1 VAGRARRAPE
11 RTPVSPT
18 IAADP
23 MAPLRAARADVADA
37 SDGGDVRAVLVAS
50 AMTLLAVGGARLGGV
65 VLEDGAAAAGEWLD
79 HLRRLLPDGTPW
91 LRLPSTATDDRAFGG
106 LDLVGTIAA
115 GTPKAERGVL
125 PTADGGVV
133 VVPLVERMR
142 AGMQARIASVLEDGH
157 VHVQRDGV
165 DAHFDARV
173 VLCAIDE
180 SDGDEQGVVASLRDR
195 LAFALAGVP
204 RVDPAMLPPRDA
216 IVAARARLAQ
226 VVPHDD
232 AMPALATASVA
243 FGIAS
248 ARGAQLALWAARAS
262 AALDGRLETDDDD
275 IALAAQ
281 LVLAPRATQLPPP
294 PEPPA
299 SEEPPPPD
307 QPEPPPPPPEQDA
320 SDTPP
325 DEPPPPPDEGGQLED
340 RVLDAVQAAL
350 PPELLAQLLARAQRG
365 QGELGKAGQER
376 ESWLRG
382 RQVGAR
388 RGRPDGTRRIHLL
401 ETLRAAAPWQRAR
414 ARLATGRGDA
424 ARTLHVEREDFRV
437 RRYVEHAGT
446 TVFFVV
452 DASGSAAAQ
461 RLGEAKGAVEA
472 LLAESYSR
480 RDRIALIAFR
490 GTTAEQL
497 LPPTRAL
504 ARARRLLGDLPGGG
518 GTPLATAIDAATTAA
533 LAARRTGTVPVVVF
547 LTDGRANV
555 ARDGKGGR
563 AEARADAMTAAAAF
577 RAAGVASV
585 LIDTSPRPD
594 PQAQG
599 YAEALGGRYV
609 PLPALDA
616 KALAG
621 AVSMAREAAR

>member
-1 VAGRARRAPE
+1 MAALAAARGDAMPAPATSDGE
-11 RTPVSPT
+11 V
-18 IAADP
+18 
-23 MAPLRAARADVADA
+23 RAALA
-37 SDGGDVRAVLVAS
+37 AS
-50 AMTLLAVGGARLGGV
+50 ALALLAVAGHRLGGV
-65 VLEDGAAAAGEWLD
+65 VLKDSAAAAGEWL
-79 HLRRLLPDGTPW
+79 RRLQTRLPDGTPW

-106 LDLVGTIAA
+106 LDLVATI
-115 GTPKAERGVL
+115 GGGVPVAERGVI
-125 PTADGGVV
+125 PAADGGVV

-142 AGMQARIASVLEDGH
+142 TGMQARIATVLEDGE

-165 DAHFDARV
+165 DVRYPARV
-173 VLCAIDE
+173 TLCVVDE
-180 SDGDEQGVVASLRDR
+180 SDADEQGVAAALRDR
-195 LAFALAGVP
+195 LAFALEGVP
-204 RVDPAMLPPRDA
+204 TLDDALLPPA
-216 IVAARARLAQ
+216 AVIAAARARLSQ
-226 VVPHDD
+226 VTAHEE

-262 AALDGRLETDDDD
+262 AALDGRDETDDDD
-275 IALAAQ
+275 VALAAQ
-281 LVLAPRATQLPPP
+281 LVLAPRATRVPPP
-294 PEPPA
+294 DEEPPA
-299 SEEPPPPD
+299 DEPPPDEQEPPP
-307 QPEPPPPPPEQDA
+307 PEPPPPPPPESQ
-320 SDTPP
+320 SNETPP
-325 DEPPPPPDEGGQLED
+325 DEPPPPPEEGQQLED

-350 PPELLAQLLARAQRG
+350 PPELLASLLARAQRG

-388 RGRPDGTRRIHLL
+388 RGRPDGTKRLHLL

-414 ARLATGRGDA
+414 ARHADARGLGG
-424 ARTLHVEREDFRV
+424 RTLHVEREDFRV

-461 RLGEAKGAVEA
+461 RLGEAKGAVEQ
-472 LLAESYSR
+472 LLADSYSR
-480 RDRIALIAFR
+480 RDRIALISFR
-490 GTTAEQL
+490 GATAEQL

-518 GTPLATAIDAATTAA
+518 GTPLATAIDTAVLAA

-563 AEARADAMTAAAAF
+563 AEARADALSAAAAF
-577 RAAGVASV
+577 RANGFAAV

-599 YAEALGGRYV
+599 YADALGARYV
-609 PLPALDA
+609 PLPTLDA
-616 KALAG
+616 AALAG
-621 AVSMAREAAR
+621 AVSLAREAAR